1 METTENLNHNIVFY
15 STAKLVITYSFEK
28 LKSKFIA
35 PYRVQPEDEVVNNF
49 QDLFNTKTNSKVGL

>member
-15 STAKLVITYSFEK
+15 STAKLVYSFKK

-35 PYRVQPEDEVVNNF
+35 PYRVQPAD
-49 QDLFNTKTNSKVGL
+49 